1 MAPVA
6 AILHTVASTGVC
18 ANQPGT
24 PAEGQGTGQGRVLS
38 SAVKWERT
46 GCQENRLELRGRV
59 VWTQPSPSGPRDA
72 PASVLTPPLA
82 YQRLPVDSCPSF
94 DRTSPAA
101 HRYLGPGVCTLGPAG
116 RWPLA
121 ASSVALVLEDKHT
134 HTQFSRLAWT
144 FPAGELP

>member
-1 MAPVA
+1 MA
-6 AILHTVASTGVC
+6 AILHTVASMGVC
-18 ANQPGT
+18 ANRPGT
-24 PAEGQGTGQGRVLS
+24 PAEGQGTGQGRGLS
-38 SAVKWERT
+38 SAVNVGEDRLSGEQT
-46 GCQENRLELRGRV
+46 LELRGRV

-82 YQRLPVDSCPSF
+82 YQQLPVDSCPSF

-101 HRYLGPGVCTLGPAG
+101 NRYLGPGVCTLGPVG

-134 HTQFSRLAWT
+134 QFSRLTWR